1 MICKYQG
8 EIRGGCGRKKMKQV
22 FFRNK
27 KGRRW
32 CRHSMFWQANQTGMS
47 QQPKSCVLGLGKAKQ
62 TKCQSGFSGNSH
74 VLDLSKSSGARE
86 DQGDTLYWRCL
97 ERRSLG
103 VNNDMRRAKQ
113 TKHKQT
119 STNGAS
125 PNRTPRLHHPATWNI
140 PSSRDPR
147 YLNLLRL
154 GSHVTHPKSPWITSD
169 FFLGQLV
176 PPAIWGNRK
185 PPGDRPVEI
194 IGIEICR
201 AKLLALGDVTN
212 LGHCGSP
219 GGEPQCKVKVST
231 AVEVEQILLPSFAIR
246 FFIPT

>member
-1 MICKYQG
+1 MCIYIYMTYVWYVNTKVRYEVDAVEKRWNTCSSG
-8 EIRGGCGRKKMKQV
+8 
-22 FFRNK
+22 K

-62 TKCQSGFSGNSH
+62 TKWQSGFSGNSH

-97 ERRSLG
+97 ERSSLG

-119 STNGAS
+119 STNAAS

-147 YLNLLRL
+147 Y
-154 GSHVTHPKSPWITSD
+154 
-169 FFLGQLV
+169 
-176 PPAIWGNRK
+176 PPVN
-185 PPGDRPVEI
+185 
-194 IGIEICR
+194 
-201 AKLLALGDVTN
+201 
-212 LGHCGSP
+212 
-219 GGEPQCKVKVST
+219 
-231 AVEVEQILLPSFAIR
+231 
-246 FFIPT
+246 